1 MDRILSREVRK
12 YIYAVAIAFVP
23 LAVYL
28 GWIEPEASAIALP
41 LLLAILNLTPADVEG
56 DDVDTGLGE

>member
-41 LLLAILNLTPADVEG
+41 LLLAILNLTPADV
-56 DDVDTGLGE
+56 DSPDAGLGE

>member
-41 LLLAILNLTPADVEG
+41 LLLAILNLTPADV
-56 DDVDTGLGE
+56 DNPDAGLGD

>member
-1 MDRILSREVRK
+1 MDKLLSREVRK

-41 LLLAILNLTPADVEG
+41 LLLAILNLTPKDV
-56 DDVDTGLGE
+56 DDVDTGLGD